1 LLIDLGVTILAQ
13 QDDIFASIPVRW
25 RTGGAAARPFLRI
38 SPDMRI
44 IADARSLS
52 KFILAKDLPSAFV
65 ATAARATDDKA
76 PVGL

>member
-1 LLIDLGVTILAQ
+1 
-13 QDDIFASIPVRW
+13 
-25 RTGGAAARPFLRI
+25 
-38 SPDMRI
+38 MRI